1 HRSGD
6 RQWNGAY
13 EQRPSMAAI
22 FIEGRK
28 DFEKIG
34 SEFRDNFAHHHP
46 EYGGMVGFPG
56 MRMRFF
62 HDPTH
67 VLGLALFTLWDR
79 YGSFMV
85 GTDAVELIVKE
96 FAEFVDLPAVR
107 FRFQAQLLNFRM
119 PVESIELPAGLRIR
133 RLSEQEVSQIHGG
146 PVFQIGFT

>member
-1 HRSGD
+1 MHEQVRANLTKAICQSLPVAQELATRLVELHLVWHRSGD

-67 VLGLALFTLWDR
+67 VLGLALFTLWDG
-79 YGSFMV
+79 YGSFLV
-85 GTDAVELIVKE
+85 VTEVVRFFVKE
-96 FAEFVDLPAVR
+96 FAKFVI
-107 FRFQAQLLNFRM
+107 LL
-119 PVESIELPAGLRIR
+119 A
-133 RLSEQEVSQIHGG
+133 
-146 PVFQIGFT
+146 